1 MSGDVRVLEGQ
12 WALVTGGSKGIGRG
26 IAEQLVAAG
35 ASVVLVARDPLALE
49 AAVQQLRAGCSPS
62 QQVIAMPADTS
73 DRDSLDALFTRLRD
87 ELPRL
92 NIAVANAG
100 TGAITPFLEL
110 SMQDWDDVVALNLTG
125 SFQCIQLAGRL
136 MRDRPSD
143 NMAIVVVSSIRALGA
158 LPGRSVYSATKA
170 GLNQLARVAAVEL
183 APLGIRV
190 NLLSPGIT
198 ATPLSLERNPEV
210 YEAMVE
216 NVPMARAG
224 SPADMAAAALY
235 LCSPASSFVTG
246 TNLIVDGGESLG

>member
-1 MSGDVRVLEGQ
+1 VSGDVRVLEGQ
-12 WALVTGGSKGIGRG
+12 WALVTGGSKGIGHG

-49 AAVQQLRAGCSPS
+49 AAAQQLRAGCSPS

-73 DRDSLDALFTRLRD
+73 DRDSLDALFIRLRD